1 MVSYLKIAEILS
13 GAGGLRQSSLPASV
27 LPTSQNP
34 LRALSFSSFYYSLR
48 VGEEGRTD
56 AENACA
62 AWELPCPTSA
72 LPAFEVG
79 HALICRLWSLPD
91 A

>member
-1 MVSYLKIAEILS
+1 MASYLKIVEMLS
-13 GAGGLRQSSLPASV
+13 GAGDLRKSSLPASV

-62 AWELPCPTSA
+62 AWDLARPTA
-72 LPAFEVG
+72 VLPAF
-79 HALICRLWSLPD
+79 
-91 A
+91 

>member
-1 MVSYLKIAEILS
+1 MASYLKIVEMLS
-13 GAGGLRQSSLPASV
+13 GAGDLRESSLPASV
-27 LPTSQNP
+27 LPASQNP

-62 AWELPCPTSA
+62 AWDLARPTPV
-72 LPAFEVG
+72 LPAF
-79 HALICRLWSLPD
+79 
-91 A
+91 